1 MVDKANRITI
11 TRQEYRTAY
20 ELAQTGKIRLLSF
33 VRDEV
38 WTHRQD
44 VKELQKYLESLTE
57 LDDSIRRKVA
67 AYPNSMADDSD
78 AIGSFIEEVSRN
90 KETSE
95 AARGKGAMPVG
106 NWIHSFK
113 NFSEI
118 RDVLDPLI
126 LRGMPVNKAA
136 GRKALQNQLVT
147 LLRQL
152 VPLIK
157 SKPLMPDVTIL
168 RLAKTLNLSA
178 DHIGK
183 SVNIS
188 AADWNTFASIGLHA
202 AKDAPDASPFAAALG
217 TDLLLEYDA
226 VSGTFKQTP
235 AYDILTELVDQLQQ
249 YQKVRV
255 GYNPMELL
263 KHALKKNADGSVNVP
278 SELAAGHLNML
289 FRWADAACL
298 AKALALNMEGKAL
311 VPPQRMPLTPF
322 LNQAAQ
328 IKAEQPSLDQIR
340 EFVGIGIVPPPGTTD
355 GP

>member
-1 MVDKANRITI
+1 MLGRYASSRAAKIKMVRRNNRMDRPTIFISSTIYDFRDLRGAIKDHLESNGCRVLASEFNDFTKPLDQHSYQACLDTIAQADYFLLLIGTRVGGLVDKANRISI

-57 LDDSIRRKVA
+57 LDDSIRKKVA
-67 AYPNSMADDSD
+67 AYPNRMADDSD

-95 AARGKGAMPVG
+95 AAREKGAMPVG
-106 NWIHSFK
+106 NWIHTFK

-168 RLAKTLNLSA
+168 RLARTLNLSA

-183 SVNIS
+183 PVNLS
-188 AADWNTFASIGLHA
+188 AAD
-202 AKDAPDASPFAAALG
+202 
-217 TDLLLEYDA
+217 
-226 VSGTFKQTP
+226 
-235 AYDILTELVDQLQQ
+235 
-249 YQKVRV
+249 
-255 GYNPMELL
+255 
-263 KHALKKNADGSVNVP
+263 
-278 SELAAGHLNML
+278 
-289 FRWADAACL
+289 
-298 AKALALNMEGKAL
+298 
-311 VPPQRMPLTPF
+311 
-322 LNQAAQ
+322 
-328 IKAEQPSLDQIR
+328 
-340 EFVGIGIVPPPGTTD
+340 
-355 GP
+355 

>member
-1 MVDKANRITI
+1 
-11 TRQEYRTAY
+11 
-20 ELAQTGKIRLLSF
+20 
-33 VRDEV
+33 
-38 WTHRQD
+38 

-57 LDDSIRRKVA
+57 LDDSIRKKVA
-67 AYPNSMADDSD
+67 AYPNSMADDSN

-152 VPLIK
+152 VPVIK
-157 SKPLMPDVTIL
+157 SKPFMPDGTIL
-168 RLAKTLNLSA
+168 RLARTLNLSA

-183 SVNIS
+183 PINIS
-188 AADWNTFASIGLHA
+188 AAHWNTFASIGLYA
-202 AKDAPDASPFAAALG
+202 AKDAPDASP
-217 TDLLLEYDA
+217 YDA
-226 VSGTFKQTP
+226 FSGTFKQTP

-255 GYNPMELL
+255 GYNPVELF
-263 KHALKKNADGSVNVP
+263 KHGLKKNADGSVNVP

-289 FRWADAACL
+289 FRWADAVSL

-311 VPPQRMPLTPF
+311 VPPEQMPLTPF
-322 LNQAAQ
+322 LDQAAQ

-340 EFVGIGIVPPPGTTD
+340 EFVGIGIVPPAAKTD

>member
-1 MVDKANRITI
+1 MIQYA
-11 TRQEYRTAY
+11 RQ
-20 ELAQTGKIRLLSF
+20 
-33 VRDEV
+33 
-38 WTHRQD
+38 
-44 VKELQKYLESLTE
+44 SLPT
-57 LDDSIRRKVA
+57 
-67 AYPNSMADDSD
+67 NSMADDSD

-106 NWIHSFK
+106 NWIHTFK

-168 RLAKTLNLSA
+168 RLARTLNLSA
-178 DHIGK
+178 DHIGRP
-183 SVNIS
+183 VNLW
-188 AADWNTFASIGLHA
+188 AADWNTFASIGLYA

-249 YQKVRV
+249 YRKVRV

-263 KHALKKNADGSVNVP
+263 KHGLKKNADGSVTVP

-289 FRWADAACL
+289 FRWADAASL

-311 VPPQRMPLTPF
+311 LPPQRMPLTPF
-322 LNQAAQ
+322 LDQAAQ
-328 IKAEQPSLDQIR
+328 LKAEQPSLDQIR
-340 EFVGIGIVPPPGTTD
+340 EFVGLGIVPPPGTTD